1 MIDLNLV
8 ANHYTRGDLLSAIRA
23 GVERLGKTPETVTI
37 EDFAPVDEFH
47 IGGRM
52 ATRSFL
58 DQIAIRTEDHV
69 LDVGCGIGG
78 ASRFAAQTYGCQVTG
93 MDLTEEYVDT
103 GNTLC
108 SWLGLEHRVKLSQGN
123 VLAMNL
129 PDATVDKAFMLH
141 VGMNIPDK
149 ASLAMEVW
157 RVLRPGGV
165 FGIYDIMEVGVD
177 QLEFPVPWATVA
189 EASSLA
195 SPAAYKR
202 ALMAAGFEVV
212 SERNRREFALAF
224 FERLK
229 ADAAVAEGPPP
240 LGLHIL
246 MGKETPTKIQNMIE
260 NVSRNRVAP
269 IELIARKA

>member
-23 GVERLGKTPETVTI
+23 GVEKLGKTPETVTI
-37 EDFAPVDEFH
+37 EDLAPVDEFH

-58 DQIAIRTEDHV
+58 DQIGIRPEDHV

-78 ASRFAAQTYGCQVTG
+78 ASRFAARTYGCQVTG
-93 MDLTEEYVDT
+93 IDLTEEYVET

-108 SWLGLEHRVKLSQGN
+108 SWLGLENRVKLSQGN
-123 VLAMNL
+123 ALAMSL

-165 FGIYDIMEVGVD
+165 FGIYDIMEVGGD
-177 QLEFPVPWATVA
+177 QLKYPVPWATVA
-189 EASSLA
+189 KASSLA
-195 SPAAYKR
+195 SPANYKHS
-202 ALMAAGFEVV
+202 LMAAGFQIV
-212 SERNRREFALAF
+212 SERDRREFALDF

-229 ADAAVAEGPPP
+229 ENSAVADGPPP

-246 MGKETPTKIQNMIE
+246 MGKEAPTKVQNMIE

>member
-23 GVERLGKTPETVTI
+23 GVEKLGKTPETVTI
-37 EDFAPVDEFH
+37 EDLAPVDEFH

-58 DQIAIRTEDHV
+58 DQIGIRPEDHV

-78 ASRFAAQTYGCQVTG
+78 ASRFAARTYGCQVTG
-93 MDLTEEYVDT
+93 IDLTEEYVET

-108 SWLGLEHRVKLSQGN
+108 SWLGLENRVKLSQGN
-123 VLAMNL
+123 ALAMNL

-165 FGIYDIMEVGVD
+165 FGIYDIMEVDGD
-177 QLEFPVPWATVA
+177 QLKYPVPWATVA
-189 EASSLA
+189 KASSLA
-195 SPAAYKR
+195 SPANYKHS
-202 ALMAAGFEVV
+202 LMAAGFQIV
-212 SERNRREFALAF
+212 SERDRREFALDF

-229 ADAAVAEGPPP
+229 ANSAVADGPPP

-246 MGKETPTKIQNMIE
+246 MGKEAPTKVQNMIE

>member
-23 GVERLGKTPETVTI
+23 GVEKLGKTPETVTI
-37 EDFAPVDEFH
+37 EDLAPVDEFH

-58 DQIAIRTEDHV
+58 DQIGIRPEDHV

-78 ASRFAAQTYGCQVTG
+78 ASRFAARTYGCQVTG
-93 MDLTEEYVDT
+93 IDLTEEYVET

-108 SWLGLEHRVKLSQGN
+108 SWLGLENRVKLSQGN
-123 VLAMNL
+123 ALAMNL

-165 FGIYDIMEVGVD
+165 FGIYDIMEVGGD
-177 QLEFPVPWATVA
+177 QLKYPVPWATVA
-189 EASSLA
+189 KASSLA
-195 SPAAYKR
+195 STANYKHS
-202 ALMAAGFEVV
+202 LMAAGFQIV
-212 SERNRREFALAF
+212 SERDRREFALDF

-229 ADAAVAEGPPP
+229 ANSAVADGPPP

-246 MGKETPTKIQNMIE
+246 MGKEAPTKVKNMIE

>member
-23 GVERLGKTPETVTI
+23 GVEKLGKTPETVTI
-37 EDFAPVDEFH
+37 EDLAPVDEFH

-58 DQIAIRTEDHV
+58 DQIGIRPEDHV

-78 ASRFAAQTYGCQVTG
+78 ASRFAARTYGCQVTG
-93 MDLTEEYVDT
+93 MDLTEEYVET

-108 SWLGLEHRVKLSQGN
+108 SWLGLENRVKLSQGN
-123 VLAMNL
+123 ALAMNL

-165 FGIYDIMEVGVD
+165 FGIYDIMEVGGD
-177 QLEFPVPWATVA
+177 QLKYPVPWATVA
-189 EASSLA
+189 KASSLA
-195 SPAAYKR
+195 SPANYKHS
-202 ALMAAGFEVV
+202 LMAAGFQIV
-212 SERNRREFALAF
+212 SERDRREFTLAF

-229 ADAAVAEGPPP
+229 ANSAVADGPPP

-246 MGKETPTKIQNMIE
+246 MGKEAPTKVQNMIE
-260 NVSRNRVAP
+260 NVSQNRVAP

>member
-1 MIDLNLV
+1 
-8 ANHYTRGDLLSAIRA
+8 
-23 GVERLGKTPETVTI
+23 
-37 EDFAPVDEFH
+37 
-47 IGGRM
+47 
-52 ATRSFL
+52 
-58 DQIAIRTEDHV
+58 
-69 LDVGCGIGG
+69 
-78 ASRFAAQTYGCQVTG
+78 
-93 MDLTEEYVDT
+93 MDLTEEYIET

-141 VGMNIPDK
+141 VGMNIADK

-165 FGIYDIMEVGVD
+165 FGIYDIMEVGVE

-202 ALMAAGFEVV
+202 ALMDAGFEIV
-212 SERNRREFALAF
+212 SERNRREFALEF

-229 ADAAVAEGPPP
+229 AAAAVAEGPPP

-246 MGKETPTKIQNMIE
+246 MGKEAPTKVQNMIA
-260 NVSRNRVAP
+260 NVSRSRVAP

>member
-23 GVERLGKTPETVTI
+23 GVEKLGKTPETVTI
-37 EDFAPVDEFH
+37 EDLAPVDEFH

-58 DQIAIRTEDHV
+58 DQIGIRPEDHV

-78 ASRFAAQTYGCQVTG
+78 ASRVAARTYGCQVTG
-93 MDLTEEYVDT
+93 MDLTEEYVET

-108 SWLGLEHRVKLSQGN
+108 SWLGLENRVKLSQGN
-123 VLAMNL
+123 ALAMNL

-165 FGIYDIMEVGVD
+165 FGIYDIMEVGGD
-177 QLEFPVPWATVA
+177 QLKYPVPWATVA
-189 EASSLA
+189 KASSLA
-195 SPAAYKR
+195 SPANYKHS
-202 ALMAAGFEVV
+202 LMAAGFQIV
-212 SERNRREFALAF
+212 SERDRREFALDF

-229 ADAAVAEGPPP
+229 ANSALADGPPP

-246 MGKETPTKIQNMIE
+246 MGKEAPTKVQNMIE

>member
-37 EDFAPVDEFH
+37 EDLAPVDEFH

-78 ASRFAAQTYGCQVTG
+78 ASRFAAQTYGCQVIG
-93 MDLTEEYVDT
+93 MDLTDEYVET

-129 PDATVDKAFMLH
+129 PDATIDKAFMLH

-177 QLEFPVPWATVA
+177 QLAFPVPWATVA

-202 ALMAAGFEVV
+202 ALMAAGFEIV
-212 SERNRREFALAF
+212 SERNCREFALEF

-229 ADAAVAEGPPP
+229 ANSAVAEGPPP

-246 MGKETPTKIQNMIE
+246 MGKDAPTKIQNMIE
-260 NVSRNRVAP
+260 NVSQNRVAP

>member
-23 GVERLGKTPETVTI
+23 GVEKLGKTPETVTI
-37 EDFAPVDEFH
+37 EDLAPVDEFH

-58 DQIAIRTEDHV
+58 DQIGIRPEDHV

-78 ASRFAAQTYGCQVTG
+78 ASRFAARTYGCQVTG
-93 MDLTEEYVDT
+93 MDLTEEYVET

-108 SWLGLEHRVKLSQGN
+108 SWLGLENRVKLSQGN
-123 VLAMNL
+123 ALAMNL

-165 FGIYDIMEVGVD
+165 FGIYDIMEVGGD
-177 QLEFPVPWATVA
+177 LLKYPVPWATVA
-189 EASSLA
+189 KASSLA
-195 SPAAYKR
+195 SPANYKHS
-202 ALMAAGFEVV
+202 LMAAGFQIV
-212 SERNRREFALAF
+212 SERDRREFALDF

-229 ADAAVAEGPPP
+229 ANSAVADGPPP

-246 MGKETPTKIQNMIE
+246 MGKEAPTKVQNMIE

>member
-23 GVERLGKTPETVTI
+23 GVEKLGKTPETVTI
-37 EDFAPVDEFH
+37 EDLAPVDEFH

-58 DQIAIRTEDHV
+58 DQIGIRPEDHV

-78 ASRFAAQTYGCQVTG
+78 ASRFAARTYGCQVTG
-93 MDLTEEYVDT
+93 MDLTEEYVET

-108 SWLGLEHRVKLSQGN
+108 SWLGQENRVKLSQGN
-123 VLAMNL
+123 ALAMNL

-165 FGIYDIMEVGVD
+165 FGIYDIMEVGGD
-177 QLEFPVPWATVA
+177 QLKYPVPWATVA
-189 EASSLA
+189 KASSLA
-195 SPAAYKR
+195 SPANYKHS
-202 ALMAAGFEVV
+202 LMAAGFQIV
-212 SERNRREFALAF
+212 SERDRREFALDF

-229 ADAAVAEGPPP
+229 ANSALADGPPP

-246 MGKETPTKIQNMIE
+246 MGKEAPTKVQNMIE

>member
-23 GVERLGKTPETVTI
+23 GVEKLGKTPETVTI
-37 EDFAPVDEFH
+37 EDLAPVDEFH

-58 DQIAIRTEDHV
+58 DQIGIRPEDHV

-78 ASRFAAQTYGCQVTG
+78 ASRFAARTYGCQVTG
-93 MDLTEEYVDT
+93 MDLTEEYVET

-108 SWLGLEHRVKLSQGN
+108 SWLGLENRVKLSQGN
-123 VLAMNL
+123 ALAMNL

-165 FGIYDIMEVGVD
+165 FGIYDIMEVGGD
-177 QLEFPVPWATVA
+177 QLKDPVPWATVA
-189 EASSLA
+189 KASSLA
-195 SPAAYKR
+195 SPANYKHS
-202 ALMAAGFEVV
+202 LMAAGFQIV
-212 SERNRREFALAF
+212 SEQDRREFALDF

-229 ADAAVAEGPPP
+229 ANSALADGPPP

-246 MGKETPTKIQNMIE
+246 MGKEAPTKVQNMIE

>member
-1 MIDLNLV
+1 MSDLNLV

-23 GVERLGKTPETVTI
+23 GVEKLGKTPETVTI
-37 EDFAPVDEFH
+37 EDLAPVDEFH

-58 DQIAIRTEDHV
+58 DQIGIRPEDHV

-78 ASRFAAQTYGCQVTG
+78 ASRFAARTYGCQVTG
-93 MDLTEEYVDT
+93 IDLTEEYVET

-123 VLAMNL
+123 ALAMSL

-157 RVLRPGGV
+157 RVLRPGGI
-165 FGIYDIMEVGVD
+165 FGIYDIMEVGGD
-177 QLEFPVPWATVA
+177 QLKYPVPWATVA
-189 EASSLA
+189 KASSLA
-195 SPAAYKR
+195 SPANYKHS
-202 ALMAAGFEVV
+202 LMAAGFQIV
-212 SERNRREFALAF
+212 SERDRREFALDF

-229 ADAAVAEGPPP
+229 ANSAVADGPPP

-246 MGKETPTKIQNMIE
+246 MGKEAPTKVKNMIE

>member
-23 GVERLGKTPETVTI
+23 GVEKLGKTPETVTI
-37 EDFAPVDEFH
+37 EDLAPVDEFH

-58 DQIAIRTEDHV
+58 DQIGIRPEDHV

-78 ASRFAAQTYGCQVTG
+78 ASRFAARTYGCQVTG
-93 MDLTEEYVDT
+93 MDLTEEYVET

-108 SWLGLEHRVKLSQGN
+108 SWLGLENRVKLSQGN
-123 VLAMNL
+123 ALAMNL

-165 FGIYDIMEVGVD
+165 FGIYDIMEVGGD
-177 QLEFPVPWATVA
+177 QLKYPVPWATVA
-189 EASSLA
+189 KASSLA
-195 SPAAYKR
+195 SPANYKHS
-202 ALMAAGFEVV
+202 LMAAGFQIV
-212 SERNRREFALAF
+212 SERDRREFALDF

-229 ADAAVAEGPPP
+229 ANSALADGPPP

-246 MGKETPTKIQNMIE
+246 MGKEAPTKVQNMIE

>member
-23 GVERLGKTPETVTI
+23 GVEKLGKTPETVTI
-37 EDFAPVDEFH
+37 EDLAPVDEFH

-58 DQIAIRTEDHV
+58 DQIGIRPEDHV

-78 ASRFAAQTYGCQVTG
+78 ASRFAARTYGCQVTG
-93 MDLTEEYVDT
+93 MDLTEEYVET

-108 SWLGLEHRVKLSQGN
+108 SWLGLENRVKLSQGN
-123 VLAMNL
+123 ALAMNL

-165 FGIYDIMEVGVD
+165 FGIYDIMEVGGD
-177 QLEFPVPWATVA
+177 QLKYPVPWATVA
-189 EASSLA
+189 KASSLA
-195 SPAAYKR
+195 SPANYKHS
-202 ALMAAGFEVV
+202 LMAAGFQIV
-212 SERNRREFALAF
+212 SEQDRREFALDF

-229 ADAAVAEGPPP
+229 ANSALADGPPP

-246 MGKETPTKIQNMIE
+246 MGKEAPTKVQNMIE

>member
-1 MIDLNLV
+1 MSDLNLV

-23 GVERLGKTPETVTI
+23 GVEKLGKTPETVTI
-37 EDFAPVDEFH
+37 EDLAPVDEFH

-58 DQIAIRTEDHV
+58 DQIGIRPEDHV

-78 ASRFAAQTYGCQVTG
+78 ASRFAARTYGCQVTG
-93 MDLTEEYVDT
+93 IDLTEEYVET

-108 SWLGLEHRVKLSQGN
+108 SWLGLENRVKLSQGN
-123 VLAMNL
+123 ALAMSL

-157 RVLRPGGV
+157 RVLRPGGI
-165 FGIYDIMEVGVD
+165 FGIYDIMEVGGD
-177 QLEFPVPWATVA
+177 QLKYPVPWATVA
-189 EASSLA
+189 KASSLA
-195 SPAAYKR
+195 SPANYKHS
-202 ALMAAGFEVV
+202 LMAAGFQIV
-212 SERNRREFALAF
+212 SERDRREFALDF

-229 ADAAVAEGPPP
+229 ANSAVADGPPP

-246 MGKETPTKIQNMIE
+246 MGKEAPTKVKNMIE

>member
-23 GVERLGKTPETVTI
+23 GVEKLGKTPETVTI
-37 EDFAPVDEFH
+37 EDLAPVDEFH

-58 DQIAIRTEDHV
+58 DQIGIRPEDHV

-78 ASRFAAQTYGCQVTG
+78 ASRFAARTYGCQVTG
-93 MDLTEEYVDT
+93 MDLTEEYVET

-108 SWLGLEHRVKLSQGN
+108 SWLGLENRVKLSQGN
-123 VLAMNL
+123 ALAMNL

-165 FGIYDIMEVGVD
+165 FGIYDIMEVGGD
-177 QLEFPVPWATVA
+177 QLKYPVPWATVA
-189 EASSLA
+189 KASSLA
-195 SPAAYKR
+195 SPANYKHS
-202 ALMAAGFEVV
+202 LMAAGFQIV
-212 SERNRREFALAF
+212 SEHDRREFALDF

-229 ADAAVAEGPPP
+229 ANSALADGPPP

-246 MGKETPTKIQNMIE
+246 MGKEAPTKVQNMIE

>member
-23 GVERLGKTPETVTI
+23 GVEKLGKTPETVTI
-37 EDFAPVDEFH
+37 EDLAPVDEFH

-58 DQIAIRTEDHV
+58 DQIGIRPEDHV

-78 ASRFAAQTYGCQVTG
+78 ASRFAARTYGCQVTG
-93 MDLTEEYVDT
+93 MDLTEEYVET

-108 SWLGLEHRVKLSQGN
+108 SWLGLENRVKLSQGN
-123 VLAMNL
+123 ALAMNL

-165 FGIYDIMEVGVD
+165 FGIYDIMEVGGD
-177 QLEFPVPWATVA
+177 QLKYPVPWATVA
-189 EASSLA
+189 KASSLA
-195 SPAAYKR
+195 SPANYKHS
-202 ALMAAGFEVV
+202 LMAAGFQIV
-212 SERNRREFALAF
+212 SERDRREFALDF

-229 ADAAVAEGPPP
+229 ANSAVADGPPP

-246 MGKETPTKIQNMIE
+246 MGKEAPTKVQNMIE

>member
-37 EDFAPVDEFH
+37 EDLAPVDEFH

-78 ASRFAAQTYGCQVTG
+78 ASRFAAQTYGCQVIG
-93 MDLTEEYVDT
+93 MDLTDAYVET

-129 PDATVDKAFMLH
+129 PDATIDKAFMLH

-177 QLEFPVPWATVA
+177 QLAFPVPWATVA

-202 ALMAAGFEVV
+202 ALMAAGFEIV
-212 SERNRREFALAF
+212 SERNRREFALEF

-229 ADAAVAEGPPP
+229 ANSAVAEGPPP

-246 MGKETPTKIQNMIE
+246 MGKDAPTKIQNMIE
-260 NVSRNRVAP
+260 NVSQNRVAP

>member
-37 EDFAPVDEFH
+37 EDLAPVDEFH

-58 DQIAIRTEDHV
+58 DQIGIRPEDHV

-93 MDLTEEYVDT
+93 MDLTEEYVET

-108 SWLGLEHRVKLSQGN
+108 SWLGLENRVKLSQGN
-123 VLAMNL
+123 ALAMNL

-165 FGIYDIMEVGVD
+165 FGIYDIMEVGGGP
-177 QLEFPVPWATVA
+177 LKYPVPWATVA
-189 EASSLA
+189 KASSLA
-195 SPAAYKR
+195 SPANYKHS
-202 ALMAAGFEVV
+202 LMAAGFQIV
-212 SERNRREFALAF
+212 SERDRREFALDF

-229 ADAAVAEGPPP
+229 ENSAVADGPPP

-246 MGKETPTKIQNMIE
+246 MGKEAPTKVKNMIE

>member
-23 GVERLGKTPETVTI
+23 GVEKLGKTPETVTV
-37 EDFAPVDEFH
+37 EDLAPVDEFH

-58 DQIAIRTEDHV
+58 DQISIRPGDHV

-78 ASRFAAQTYGCQVTG
+78 ASRFAARTYGCQVTG
-93 MDLTEEYVDT
+93 IDLTEEYVET

-108 SWLGLEHRVKLSQGN
+108 SWLGLENRVKLSQGN
-123 VLAMNL
+123 ALAMSL

-165 FGIYDIMEVGVD
+165 FGIYDIMEVGGD
-177 QLEFPVPWATVA
+177 QLKYPVPWATVA
-189 EASSLA
+189 KASSLA
-195 SPAAYKR
+195 SPANYKHS
-202 ALMAAGFEVV
+202 LMAAGFQIV
-212 SERNRREFALAF
+212 SERDRREFALDF

-229 ADAAVAEGPPP
+229 ENSAVADGPPP

-246 MGKETPTKIQNMIE
+246 MGKEAPTKVKNMIE

>member
-23 GVERLGKTPETVTI
+23 GVEKLGKTPETVTI
-37 EDFAPVDEFH
+37 EDLAPVDEFH

-58 DQIAIRTEDHV
+58 DQIGLRPEDHV

-78 ASRFAAQTYGCQVTG
+78 ASRFAARTYGCQVTG
-93 MDLTEEYVDT
+93 MDLTEEYVET
-103 GNTLC
+103 VNTLC
-108 SWLGLEHRVKLSQGN
+108 SWLGQENRVKLSQGN
-123 VLAMNL
+123 ALAMNL

-165 FGIYDIMEVGVD
+165 FGIYDIMEVGGD
-177 QLEFPVPWATVA
+177 QLKYPVPWATVA
-189 EASSLA
+189 KASSLA
-195 SPAAYKR
+195 SPANYKHS
-202 ALMAAGFEVV
+202 LMAAGFQIV
-212 SERNRREFALAF
+212 SEQDRREFALDF

-229 ADAAVAEGPPP
+229 ANSALADGPPP

-246 MGKETPTKIQNMIE
+246 MGKEAPTKVQNMIE

>member
-23 GVERLGKTPETVTI
+23 GVEKLGKTPETVTI
-37 EDFAPVDEFH
+37 EDLAPVDEFH

-58 DQIAIRTEDHV
+58 DQIGIRPEDHV

-78 ASRFAAQTYGCQVTG
+78 ASRFAARTYGCQVTG
-93 MDLTEEYVDT
+93 MDLTEEYVET

-108 SWLGLEHRVKLSQGN
+108 SWLGQENRVKLSQGN
-123 VLAMNL
+123 ALAMNL

-165 FGIYDIMEVGVD
+165 FGIYDIMEVGGD
-177 QLEFPVPWATVA
+177 QLKYPVPWATVA
-189 EASSLA
+189 KASSLA
-195 SPAAYKR
+195 SPANYKHS
-202 ALMAAGFEVV
+202 LMAAGFQIV
-212 SERNRREFALAF
+212 SEQDRREFALDF

-229 ADAAVAEGPPP
+229 ANSALADGPPP

-246 MGKETPTKIQNMIE
+246 MGKEAPTKVQNMIE

>member
-8 ANHYTRGDLLSAIRA
+8 ANHYTRGDLLSAIRD
-23 GVERLGKTPETVTI
+23 GVEKLGKTPETVTI
-37 EDFAPVDEFH
+37 EDLAPVDEFH

-58 DQIAIRTEDHV
+58 DQIGIRPEDHV

-78 ASRFAAQTYGCQVTG
+78 ASRFAARTYGCQVTG
-93 MDLTEEYVDT
+93 MDLTEEYVET

-108 SWLGLEHRVKLSQGN
+108 SWLGQENRVKLSQGN
-123 VLAMNL
+123 ALAMNL

-165 FGIYDIMEVGVD
+165 FGIYDIMEVGGD
-177 QLEFPVPWATVA
+177 QLKYPVPWATVA
-189 EASSLA
+189 KASSLA
-195 SPAAYKR
+195 SPANYKHS
-202 ALMAAGFEVV
+202 LMAAGFQIV
-212 SERNRREFALAF
+212 SERDRREFALDF

-229 ADAAVAEGPPP
+229 ANSAVADGPPP

-246 MGKETPTKIQNMIE
+246 MGKEAPTKVQNMIE

>member
-23 GVERLGKTPETVTI
+23 GVARLGKTPETVTM
-37 EDFAPVDEFH
+37 EDLAPVDEFH

-58 DQIAIRTEDHV
+58 DQMAIRTEDHV

-93 MDLTEEYVDT
+93 VDLTAEFVET

-123 VLAMNL
+123 VLVMHL
-129 PDATVDKAFMLH
+129 PDAAVDKAFMLH

-149 ASLAMEVW
+149 ASLATEVW

-165 FGIYDIMEVGVD
+165 FGIYDIMEMGVD
-177 QLEFPVPWATVA
+177 PLVFPVPWATVA

-195 SPAAYKR
+195 SPAAYKC
-202 ALMAAGFEVV
+202 ALMAAGFTIV
-212 SERNRREFALAF
+212 SERNRREFALEF

-229 ADAAVAEGPPP
+229 ADLAVAKDPPP
-240 LGLHIL
+240 LGLHLL
-246 MGKETPTKIQNMIE
+246 MGQGAPTKVQNMIE
-260 NVSRNRVAP
+260 NVARNRVVP

>member
-202 ALMAAGFEVV
+202 ALMAAGFTIV

>member
-23 GVERLGKTPETVTI
+23 GVEKLGKTPETVTI
-37 EDFAPVDEFH
+37 EDLAPVDEFH

-58 DQIAIRTEDHV
+58 DQIGIRPEDHV

-78 ASRFAAQTYGCQVTG
+78 ASRFAARTYGCQVTG
-93 MDLTEEYVDT
+93 MDLTEEYVET

-108 SWLGLEHRVKLSQGN
+108 SWLGLENRVKLSQGN
-123 VLAMNL
+123 ALAMNL

-165 FGIYDIMEVGVD
+165 VGIYDIMEVGGD
-177 QLEFPVPWATVA
+177 QLKYPVPWATVA
-189 EASSLA
+189 KASSLA
-195 SPAAYKR
+195 SPANYKHS
-202 ALMAAGFEVV
+202 LMAAGFQIV
-212 SERNRREFALAF
+212 SERDRREFALDF

-229 ADAAVAEGPPP
+229 ANSAVADGPPP

-246 MGKETPTKIQNMIE
+246 MGKEAPTKVQNMIE

>member
-23 GVERLGKTPETVTI
+23 GVEKLGKTPETVTV
-37 EDFAPVDEFH
+37 EDLAPVDEFH

-58 DQIAIRTEDHV
+58 DQIGIRPGDHV

-78 ASRFAAQTYGCQVTG
+78 ASRFAARTYGCQVTG
-93 MDLTEEYVDT
+93 IDLTEEYVET

-108 SWLGLEHRVKLSQGN
+108 SWLGLENRVKLSQGN
-123 VLAMNL
+123 ALAMSL

-157 RVLRPGGV
+157 RVLRPGGI
-165 FGIYDIMEVGVD
+165 FGIYDIMEVGGD
-177 QLEFPVPWATVA
+177 QLKYPVPWATVA
-189 EASSLA
+189 KASSLA
-195 SPAAYKR
+195 SPANYKHS
-202 ALMAAGFEVV
+202 LMAAGFQIV
-212 SERNRREFALAF
+212 SERDRREFALDF

-229 ADAAVAEGPPP
+229 ANSAVADGPPP

-246 MGKETPTKIQNMIE
+246 MGKEAPTKVKNMIE

>member
-23 GVERLGKTPETVTI
+23 GVEKLGKTPETVTI
-37 EDFAPVDEFH
+37 EDLAPVDEFH

-58 DQIAIRTEDHV
+58 DQIGIRPEDHV

-78 ASRFAAQTYGCQVTG
+78 ASRFAARTYGCQVTG
-93 MDLTEEYVDT
+93 IDLTEEYVET

-108 SWLGLEHRVKLSQGN
+108 SWLGLENRVKLSQGN
-123 VLAMNL
+123 ALAMSL

-165 FGIYDIMEVGVD
+165 FGIYDIMEVGGD
-177 QLEFPVPWATVA
+177 QLKYPVPWATVA
-189 EASSLA
+189 KASSLA
-195 SPAAYKR
+195 SPANYKHS
-202 ALMAAGFEVV
+202 LMAAGFQIV
-212 SERNRREFALAF
+212 SERDRREFALDF

-229 ADAAVAEGPPP
+229 ANSAVADGPPP

-246 MGKETPTKIQNMIE
+246 MGKEAPTKVKNMIE

>member
-23 GVERLGKTPETVTI
+23 GVEKLGKTPETVTI
-37 EDFAPVDEFH
+37 EDLAPVDEFH

-58 DQIAIRTEDHV
+58 DQIGIRPEDHV

-78 ASRFAAQTYGCQVTG
+78 ASRFAARTYGCQVTG
-93 MDLTEEYVDT
+93 MDLTEEYVET

-108 SWLGLEHRVKLSQGN
+108 SWLGLENRVKLSQGN
-123 VLAMNL
+123 ALAMNL

-165 FGIYDIMEVGVD
+165 FGIYDIMEVGGD
-177 QLEFPVPWATVA
+177 QLKYPVPWATVA
-189 EASSLA
+189 KASSLA
-195 SPAAYKR
+195 SPANYKHS
-202 ALMAAGFEVV
+202 LMAAGFQIV
-212 SERNRREFALAF
+212 SERDRREFALDF

-229 ADAAVAEGPPP
+229 ENSAVADGPPP

-246 MGKETPTKIQNMIE
+246 MGKEAPTKVQNMIE

>member
-23 GVERLGKTPETVTI
+23 GVEKLGKTPETVTI
-37 EDFAPVDEFH
+37 EDLAPVDEFH

-58 DQIAIRTEDHV
+58 DQIGIRPEDHV

-78 ASRFAAQTYGCQVTG
+78 ASRFAARTYGCQVTG
-93 MDLTEEYVDT
+93 MDLTEEYVET

-108 SWLGLEHRVKLSQGN
+108 SWLGLENRVKLSQGN
-123 VLAMNL
+123 ALAMNL

-165 FGIYDIMEVGVD
+165 FGIYDIMEVGGD
-177 QLEFPVPWATVA
+177 QLKYPVPWATVA
-189 EASSLA
+189 KASSLA
-195 SPAAYKR
+195 SPANYKHS
-202 ALMAAGFEVV
+202 LMAAGFQIV
-212 SERNRREFALAF
+212 SERDRREFTLDF
-224 FERLK
+224 LERLK
-229 ADAAVAEGPPP
+229 ENSAVADGPPP

-246 MGKETPTKIQNMIE
+246 MGKEAPTKVQNMIE

>member
-23 GVERLGKTPETVTI
+23 GVEKLGKTPETVTI
-37 EDFAPVDEFH
+37 EDLAPVDEFH

-58 DQIAIRTEDHV
+58 DQIGIRPEDHV

-78 ASRFAAQTYGCQVTG
+78 ASRFAARTYGCQVTG
-93 MDLTEEYVDT
+93 MDLTEEYVET

-108 SWLGLEHRVKLSQGN
+108 SWLGLENRVKLSQGN
-123 VLAMNL
+123 ALAMNL

-165 FGIYDIMEVGVD
+165 FGIYDIMEVDGD
-177 QLEFPVPWATVA
+177 QLKYPVPWATVA
-189 EASSLA
+189 KASSLA
-195 SPAAYKR
+195 SPANYKHS
-202 ALMAAGFEVV
+202 LMAAGFQIV
-212 SERNRREFALAF
+212 SERDRREFALDF

-229 ADAAVAEGPPP
+229 ANSALADGPPP

-246 MGKETPTKIQNMIE
+246 MGKEAPTKVQNMIE

>member
-8 ANHYTRGDLLSAIRA
+8 TDHYTRGDLLSAIRA
-23 GVERLGKTPETVTI
+23 GVERLGKRPETVTI
-37 EDFAPVDEFH
+37 EDLAPVDEFH

-93 MDLTEEYVDT
+93 MDLTEEYIET

-141 VGMNIPDK
+141 VGMNIADK

-165 FGIYDIMEVGVD
+165 FGIYDIMEVGVE

-202 ALMAAGFEVV
+202 ALMDAGFEIV
-212 SERNRREFALAF
+212 SERNRREFALEF

-229 ADAAVAEGPPP
+229 AAASVAEGPPP

-246 MGKETPTKIQNMIE
+246 MGKEAPTKVQNMIA
-260 NVSRNRVAP
+260 NVSRSRVAP

>member
-23 GVERLGKTPETVTI
+23 GVEKLGKTPETVTI
-37 EDFAPVDEFH
+37 EDLAPVDEFH

-58 DQIAIRTEDHV
+58 DQIGIRPEDHV
-69 LDVGCGIGG
+69 LDGGCGLGG
-78 ASRFAAQTYGCQVTG
+78 ASRFAARTYGCQVTG
-93 MDLTEEYVDT
+93 MDLTEEYVET

-108 SWLGLEHRVKLSQGN
+108 SWLGQENRVKLSQGN
-123 VLAMNL
+123 ALAMNL

-165 FGIYDIMEVGVD
+165 FGIYDIMEVGGD
-177 QLEFPVPWATVA
+177 QLKYPVPWATVA
-189 EASSLA
+189 KASSLA
-195 SPAAYKR
+195 SPANYKHS
-202 ALMAAGFEVV
+202 LMAAGFQIV
-212 SERNRREFALAF
+212 SERDRREFALDF

-229 ADAAVAEGPPP
+229 ANSALADGPPP

-246 MGKETPTKIQNMIE
+246 MGKEAPTKVQNMIE

>member
-23 GVERLGKTPETVTI
+23 GVEKLGKTPETVTI
-37 EDFAPVDEFH
+37 EDLAPVDEFH

-58 DQIAIRTEDHV
+58 DQIGIRPEDHV

-78 ASRFAAQTYGCQVTG
+78 ASRFAARTYGCQVTG
-93 MDLTEEYVDT
+93 MDLTEEYVET

-108 SWLGLEHRVKLSQGN
+108 SWLGLENRVKLSQGN
-123 VLAMNL
+123 ALAMNL

-149 ASLAMEVW
+149 ASLVMEVW

-165 FGIYDIMEVGVD
+165 FGIYDIMEVGGD
-177 QLEFPVPWATVA
+177 QLKYPVPWATVA
-189 EASSLA
+189 KASSLA
-195 SPAAYKR
+195 SPAIYKHS
-202 ALMAAGFEVV
+202 LMAAGFQIV
-212 SERNRREFALAF
+212 SERDRREFALDF

-229 ADAAVAEGPPP
+229 ANSALADGPPP
-240 LGLHIL
+240 LGLLIL
-246 MGKETPTKIQNMIE
+246 MGKEAPTKVQNMIE